1 METPKRTATTITLS
15 EASATLA
22 ESAGGL
28 AFEVKIAESPRHNAN
43 ILPPAH
49 FLSPSAKGNQVDSA
63 IPLTP
68 ESITEKLKR
77 AEERRLSLEQLRAT
91 LLAAENNR
99 PNEISKIKDQQ
110 AEEFKKQTEEKLQ
123 KKLESAKENRE
134 RVLLA
139 KVEKAKAPI
148 EKGLATVQQNLA
160 KLEEERQ
167 LLQEKINQKLNT
179 AETNRQEQL
188 DRLMEKLNEHDKKI
202 EAVKSQAKAEALLA
216 EETV

>member
-1 METPKRTATTITLS
+1 METPKRTATMITVS

-22 ESAGGL
+22 ESTGGL
-28 AFEVKIAESPRHNAN
+28 AFEVKITESPRHMVN
-43 ILPPAH
+43 IHPPAH
-49 FLSPSAKGNQVDSA
+49 FLSPSAKGNQNDLLT
-63 IPLTP
+63 PLTP
-68 ESITEKLKR
+68 ESIAEKLKR

-99 PNEISKIKDQQ
+99 PVEVIKIKDQQ
-110 AEEFKKQTEEKLQ
+110 TEEFKKQTEEKLQ

-134 RVLLA
+134 RVLQA

-148 EKGLATVQQNLA
+148 EKGLATVHQNLA

-188 DRLMEKLNEHDKKI
+188 DRLMEKLNEHDKRI
-202 EAVKSQAKAEALLA
+202 EAIKNQAKTELITN
-216 EETV
+216 EETN